1 MSDKNDERKPPAKRC
16 YDEKL
21 DKIVSDTNVEKSKK
35 SRQEYYNNKKS
46 QETKKGLRWQT

>member
-1 MSDKNDERKPPAKRC
+1 MLDKDDEHKPPAKRC

-21 DKIVSDTNVEKSKK
+21 DKIVSDTNVETTKK

-46 QETKKGLRWQT
+46 QKKKKG